1 MLLGDVDVY
10 LREVLDRKWCDGGK
24 ILTFLCFLCSIRL
37 NLVKPSGK
45 DTIGE
50 NKRIFCI
57 KNTVYFAQKKDYSQR
72 TKFLKQV

>member
-1 MLLGDVDVY
+1 MLLGDVDVC
-10 LREVLDRKWCDGGK
+10 LREVLDKKWCDGGK
-24 ILTFLCFLCSIRL
+24 ILTSLCFLCSIRL

-57 KNTVYFAQKKDYSQR
+57 KNTVYLHREKDYSQR